1 MTRLV
6 LDASVLLSGVI
17 AKPTNPLGRLLTAAR
32 AGTFELVACPRIF
45 KEFRRG
51 LNKSYFTNRVLATE
65 AAELLDAFELLAIIL
80 PDPPAPHSI
89 VRDPDDDFLVALATT
104 GNADAIVTGDRD
116 LLDHDGLH
124 PPAINA
130 RAACQLLGLP
140 V

>member
-17 AKPTNPLGRLLTAAR
+17 AKPTNPLGRLLTATR

-51 LNKSYFTNRVLATE
+51 LNKPYFTNRVLAAE
-65 AAELLDAFELLAIIL
+65 AAEMLDAFELLAIIH

-89 VRDPDDDFLVALATT
+89 VRDPNDDFLVALAVA

-116 LLDHDGLH
+116 LLDHAGLH
-124 PPAINA
+124 PSAINA
-130 RAACQLLGLP
+130 RAACELLGLP